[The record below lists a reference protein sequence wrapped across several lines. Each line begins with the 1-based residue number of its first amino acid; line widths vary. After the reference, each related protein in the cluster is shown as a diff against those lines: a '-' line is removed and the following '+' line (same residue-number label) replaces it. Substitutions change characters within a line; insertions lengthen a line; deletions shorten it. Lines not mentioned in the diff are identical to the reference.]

1 MQDNATEVTA
11 AGIARLAGVGR
22 AAVSNWRRRH
32 ADFPKPV
39 GGTETSPSFAL
50 AEVEAW
56 LRKQGKLAEVPLRE
70 RVWQQLAGHPEGPL
84 TALVHTGCVLLLIQE
99 RPTVWLDASAGSDA
113 RLAAMLPGAL
123 EKVLTPRVGG
133 VRGRGGTGVGGAG
146 AGVRAGAGAG
156 VAAGAGG
163 CVNAAFGRAGVNA
176 ASERAGASGAFGQSG
191 VNGPSHTPA
200 VNAGFASPGV
210 NSGAGSAGVNSESG
224 SAGVNSESGSAGG
237 NSGSAASGVNSGRSA
252 SDVNADLTVPAVNPE
267 PTAPG
272 VNSAPTQP
280 AVNTASSAPTV
291 NTPPTVHNEPP
302 AHNDPSSHGGSP
314 VSNASAVHNRPTVHS
329 PALGT
334 PNSPIT
340 PAATTPTPTPA
351 LTTPTGPQL
360 LPSVP
365 LLRGAAELAAEIG
378 ARQTFEFLLGRHL
391 DANPR
396 QYTLTP
402 AELAGLMADLAGPAR
417 TVLDPACGTGALLRA
432 VDPRPGQEL
441 YAQDSAPEL
450 AALSALRLA
459 LHSRATV
466 RAAVGDTLR
475 ADAHPGL
482 LADAVLCH
490 PPFNERNWGHDELAY
505 DPRWEYGFPARTESE
520 LAWVQHALARLTD
533 GGTAVLL
540 MPPAAASRRSGRRI
554 RADLLRRGALRAVA
568 ALPVGAAP
576 PYNIPLHLWV
586 LRRPDRTPAAPEV
599 LLVDTGRFAGE
610 ARGGPDWGAVR
621 EAVLDAWRAFAR
633 EGRLAERPG
642 LARSVPVIELLD
654 DDVDLAPAR
663 HLPPAAVADG
673 AEQLTRVRERLGAT
687 LRLTADLTPPPA
699 DPAPPARW
707 PLTTVGELA
716 RGGALVMRTGGN
728 GGHARVPVL
737 TDHDVLAGTSPS
749 GTLPES
755 EEEAV
760 LTEPGDVVVPVLGGG
775 AVARVI
781 DEATGGAALG
791 RNLVLLRPDRTA
803 LDPWFLAGFLRG
815 TANNRQASS
824 YASTAT
830 RLDVRRLHLP
840 RLPLE
845 EQRRYGA
852 RFRALDEFERALRHA
867 SRLGEQLVR
876 GMYDGLTDG
885 TVAPD

>member
-50 AEVEAW
+50 AEVEGW

-70 RVWQQLAGHPEGPL
+70 RVWQQLAGHPDGPV
-84 TALVHTGCVLLLIQE
+84 TALVHVGCVLLLIHE
-99 RPTVWLDASAGSDA
+99 RPTVWLDLGAGSDE
-113 RLAAMLPGAL
+113 RLAAALPGAL
-123 EKVLTPRVGG
+123 DQVLGPRFGIAA
-133 VRGRGGTGVGGAG
+133 GGAG
-146 AGVRAGAGAG
+146 PGLPAPGTANTPPPT
-156 VAAGAGG
+156 GG
-163 CVNAAFGRAGVNA
+163 TAPGLTAFG
-176 ASERAGASGAFGQSG
+176 SGA
-191 VNGPSHTPA
+191 
-200 VNAGFASPGV
+200 PGLT
-210 NSGAGSAGVNSESG
+210 
-224 SAGVNSESGSAGG
+224 
-237 NSGSAASGVNSGRSA
+237 ASGV
-252 SDVNADLTVPAVNPE
+252 TE
-267 PTAPG
+267 
-272 VNSAPTQP
+272 
-280 AVNTASSAPTV
+280 
-291 NTPPTVHNEPP
+291 
-302 AHNDPSSHGGSP
+302 
-314 VSNASAVHNRPTVHS
+314 
-329 PALGT
+329 
-334 PNSPIT
+334 
-340 PAATTPTPTPA
+340 
-351 LTTPTGPQL
+351 PTGPVVRTPTADWL

-365 LLRGAAELAAEIG
+365 LLRGAAELAAESG
-378 ARQTFEFLLGRHL
+378 ARQAFEFLLGRHL

-402 AELAGLMADLAGPAR
+402 AELARLMADLAGPAR
-417 TVLDPACGTGALLRA
+417 SVLDPACGTGALLRS
-432 VDPRPGQEL
+432 VDSRPGQEL
-441 YAQDSAPEL
+441 YAQDSTPEL
-450 AALSALRLA
+450 AALTALRLA
-459 LHSRATV
+459 LHT
-466 RAAVGDTLR
+466 RAAVRGAAGDSLR
-475 ADAHPGL
+475 ADAFPQL
-482 LADAVLCH
+482 RADAVVCH

-520 LAWVQHALARLTD
+520 LAWVQHALARLAD

-554 RADLLRRGALRAVA
+554 RADLLRRGALRAVV

-576 PYNIPLHLWV
+576 PYNIPLHVWV

-610 ARGGPDWGAVR
+610 ARGGPDWQAVR
-621 EAVLDAWRAFAR
+621 DAVLDTWRAFDR
-633 EGRLAERPG
+633 EGRTAQRPG

-663 HLPPAAVADG
+663 HLPPAAADG
-673 AEQLTRVRERLGAT
+673 AEQLTAVRERLGTT
-687 LRLTADLTPPPA
+687 LRLTTELTPPPA
-699 DPAPPARW
+699 VPAPPARW

-728 GGHARVPVL
+728 GGSARVPVL
-737 TDHDVLAGTSPS
+737 TDHDVLAGTGPS

-755 EEEAV
+755 DEEAV
-760 LTEPGDVVVPVLGGG
+760 LTEAGDIVVPVLGGG
-775 AVARVI
+775 SMARVV
-781 DEATGGAALG
+781 DEESAGAVLG
-791 RNLVLLRPDRTA
+791 RNLVLLRPDPA
-803 LDPWFLAGFLRG
+803 AVDPWFLAGFLRG

-830 RLDVRRLHLP
+830 RLDVRRLQLP
-840 RLPLE
+840 RLPLD
-845 EQRRYGA
+845 EQWRYGA
-852 RFRALDEFERALRHA
+852 RFRDLDAFERALRRA

>member
-70 RVWQQLAGHPEGPL
+70 RVWQQLAGHPEGPV
-84 TALVHTGCVLLLIQE
+84 TALIHAGCVLLLIHD
-99 RPTVWLDASAGSDA
+99 RPTVWLEVGAGSDE
-113 RLAAMLPGAL
+113 RLAAMLPEAL
-123 EKVLTPRVGG
+123 EQVLVPRFGAVARRG
-133 VRGRGGTGVGGAG
+133 GRGGQGSRGGGSGGA
-146 AGVRAGAGAG
+146 AGP
-156 VAAGAGG
+156 
-163 CVNAAFGRAGVNA
+163 GRK
-176 ASERAGASGAFGQSG
+176 SG
-191 VNGPSHTPA
+191 VHGGS
-200 VNAGFASPGV
+200 AG
-210 NSGAGSAGVNSESG
+210 GAGSAVNTPASVNADAPVHRDSG
-224 SAGVNSESGSAGG
+224 A
-237 NSGSAASGVNSGRSA
+237 SGSAAVNTPSA
-252 SDVNADLTVPAVNPE
+252 APSAT
-267 PTAPG
+267 PG
-272 VNSAPTQP
+272 VHSAP
-280 AVNTASSAPTV
+280 AVNTARSV
-291 NTPPTVHNEPP
+291 NTPPSVH
-302 AHNDPSSHGGSP
+302 AVA
-314 VSNASAVHNRPTVHS
+314 VSA
-329 PALGT
+329 
-334 PNSPIT
+334 
-340 PAATTPTPTPA
+340 TPA
-351 LTTPTGPQL
+351 LRLPTGPEL
-360 LPSVP
+360 LPSTP
-365 LLRGAAELAAEIG
+365 LLRGAAELAAELG

-402 AELAGLMADLAGPAR
+402 AELAVLMADLAGPAR

-432 VDPRPGQEL
+432 VTPRPDQEL
-441 YAQDSAPEL
+441 YAQDSAPDL
-450 AALSALRLA
+450 AALTALRLA
-459 LHSRATV
+459 LQTHAAV
-466 RAAVGDTLR
+466 RGAVGDTLR
-475 ADAHPGL
+475 ADAHPEL
-482 LADAVLCH
+482 RADAVLCH

-505 DPRWEYGFPARTESE
+505 DPRWEYGFPARNESE
-520 LAWVQHALARLTD
+520 LAWVQHALARLKD

-554 RADLLRRGALRAVA
+554 RADLLRRGALRAVI

-586 LRRPDRTPAAPEV
+586 LRRPERAPGQPRV
-599 LLVDTGRFAGE
+599 LLADVGQFAGE
-610 ARGGPDWGAVR
+610 GRGGPDWQAVR
-621 EAVLDAWRAFAR
+621 DAVLDAWRVHDR
-633 EGRLAERPG
+633 TGSLDERPG
-642 LARSVPVIELLD
+642 LARSLPVIELLD
-654 DDVDLAPAR
+654 DEVDLAPAR
-663 HLPPAAVADG
+663 HLPPPTAAEG
-673 AEQLTRVRERLGAT
+673 AEQLTAVRERLGET
-687 LRLTADLTPPPA
+687 LRLTAELTPPPA
-699 DPAPPARW
+699 DAAQPAPRW
-707 PLTTVGELA
+707 PLTTIGELA

-737 TDHDVLAGTSPS
+737 TDSDVLAGTAPS

-755 EEEAV
+755 DEEAV

-775 AVARVI
+775 SVARVI
-781 DEATGGAALG
+781 DDATAGAALG
-791 RNLVLLRPDRTA
+791 RSLVLLRPDPTA

-830 RLDVRRLHLP
+830 RLDVRRLQLP
-840 RLPLE
+840 RLPLD

-867 SRLGEQLVR
+867 GRLGAQLVR

>member
-70 RVWQQLAGHPEGPL
+70 RVWQQLAGHPEGPV
-84 TALVHTGCVLLLIQE
+84 TALVHAGCALLLIHE
-99 RPTVWLDASAGSDA
+99 RPTDWLEISAGSDE
-113 RLAAMLPGAL
+113 RLAAMLPAAL
-123 EKVLTPRVGG
+123 EQVIAPRFG
-133 VRGRGGTGVGGAG
+133 VARGRRVHSRQAAGGA
-146 AGVRAGAGAG
+146 
-156 VAAGAGG
+156 AA
-163 CVNAAFGRAGVNA
+163 VN
-176 ASERAGASGAFGQSG
+176 
-191 VNGPSHTPA
+191 TPA
-200 VNAGFASPGV
+200 DVNRPGAAHSPGAV
-210 NSGAGSAGVNSESG
+210 NTRAMAD
-224 SAGVNSESGSAGG
+224 AP
-237 NSGSAASGVNSGRSA
+237 R
-252 SDVNADLTVPAVNPE
+252 DVNAVNTPAQVHTPPPANHSAAVHTPPAV
-267 PTAPG
+267 TAP
-272 VNSAPTQP
+272 P
-280 AVNTASSAPTV
+280 AVNTAPVV
-291 NTPPTVHNEPP
+291 NGTP
-302 AHNDPSSHGGSP
+302 
-314 VSNASAVHNRPTVHS
+314 AVHIPT
-329 PALGT
+329 A
-334 PNSPIT
+334 
-340 PAATTPTPTPA
+340 
-351 LTTPTGPQL
+351 PQL

-365 LLRGAAELAAEIG
+365 LLRGAAELAAETG

-402 AELAGLMADLAGPAR
+402 AELARLMADLAGPAR

-432 VDPRPGQEL
+432 VETRPDQQL
-441 YAQDSAPEL
+441 YAQDSAPDL
-450 AALSALRLA
+450 AALTAFRLA
-459 LHSRATV
+459 LHARAGV
-466 RAAVGDTLR
+466 RGAAGDTLR
-475 ADAHPGL
+475 GDAYPELH
-482 LADAVLCH
+482 ADAVLCH

-520 LAWVQHALARLTD
+520 LAWVQHALARLKD

-554 RADLLRRGALRAVA
+554 RADLLRRGALRAVV

-576 PYNIPLHLWV
+576 PYNIPLHVWV
-586 LRRPDRTPAAPEV
+586 LRRPDKAPAQPEV
-599 LLVDTGRFAGE
+599 LLADTGQFATEG
-610 ARGGPDWGAVR
+610 RGRPDWHAVR
-621 EAVLDAWRAFAR
+621 DAVLDSWRAFERA
-633 EGRLAERPG
+633 GRLDERPG

-663 HLPPAAVADG
+663 HLPPPAAADG
-673 AEQLTRVRERLGAT
+673 AEQLTAVRERLGET
-687 LRLTADLTPPPA
+687 LRLTTALTPPPA
-699 DPAPPARW
+699 DSARPVRW
-707 PLTTVGELA
+707 PLTTIGELA
-716 RGGALVMRTGGN
+716 RGGALVLRTGGN
-728 GGHARVPVL
+728 GGRARVPVL
-737 TDHDVLAGTSPS
+737 TDHDVLAGTAPS

-755 EEEAV
+755 DEEAV

-775 AVARVI
+775 SVARVI

-791 RNLVLLRPDRTA
+791 RNLVLLRPDSTA
-803 LDPWFLAGFLRG
+803 LDSWFLAGFLRG

-830 RLDVRRLHLP
+830 RLDVRRLQLP
-840 RLPLE
+840 RLPLD

-852 RFRALDEFERALRHA
+852 RFRALDEFERALRRA
-867 SRLGEQLVR
+867 GRLGEQLAR

-885 TVAPD
+885 TVAPE

>member
-70 RVWQQLAGHPEGPL
+70 RVWQQLAGHPEGPV
-84 TALVHTGCVLLLIQE
+84 TALTHAGCVLLLIHD
-99 RPTVWLDASAGSDA
+99 RPTVWLNVSAGSDE

-123 EKVLTPRVGG
+123 EEVLVPRFGAVDRRRG
-133 VRGRGGTGVGGAG
+133 VHGAHGARGVHGQRGVHSGAP
-146 AGVRAGAGAG
+146 AD
-156 VAAGAGG
+156 
-163 CVNAAFGRAGVNA
+163 A
-176 ASERAGASGAFGQSG
+176 ASGVHTEAAAEGA
-191 VNGPSHTPA
+191 TPA
-200 VNAGFASPGV
+200 VNTQPPTHAASPV
-210 NSGAGSAGVNSESG
+210 H
-224 SAGVNSESGSAGG
+224 
-237 NSGSAASGVNSGRSA
+237 
-252 SDVNADLTVPAVNPE
+252 TPPAVN
-267 PTAPG
+267 APRS
-272 VNSAPTQP
+272 VNSPRSVNGPQP
-280 AVNTASSAPTV
+280 V
-291 NTPPTVHNEPP
+291 NTPP
-302 AHNDPSSHGGSP
+302 
-314 VSNASAVHNRPTVHS
+314 AVHA
-329 PALGT
+329 PA
-334 PNSPIT
+334 
-340 PAATTPTPTPA
+340 
-351 LTTPTGPQL
+351 GPQL
-360 LPSVP
+360 LPSAP
-365 LLRGAAELAAEIG
+365 LLRGAAELAAELG
-378 ARQTFEFLLGRHL
+378 ARQAFEFLLGRHL

-417 TVLDPACGTGALLRA
+417 TLLDPACGTGALLRA
-432 VDPRPGQEL
+432 VAPRPDQEL
-441 YAQDSAPEL
+441 YAQDSAPDL
-450 AALSALRLA
+450 AALTALRLA
-459 LHSRATV
+459 LYAPATV
-466 RAAVGDTLR
+466 RGAAGDTLR
-475 ADAHPGL
+475 ADAYPEL
-482 LADAVLCH
+482 RADAVLCH

-505 DPRWEYGFPARTESE
+505 DPRWEYGFPARNESE
-520 LAWVQHALARLTD
+520 LAWVQHALARLKD

-554 RADLLRRGALRAVA
+554 RADLLRRGALRAVI

-586 LRRPDRTPAAPEV
+586 LRRPDRAPAQPE
-599 LLVDTGRFAGE
+599 LLLADAGQFATEG
-610 ARGGPDWGAVR
+610 RGGPDWRAVR
-621 EAVLDAWRAFAR
+621 EAVLDAWRAFDQA
-633 EGRLAERPG
+633 GRFDERPG

-654 DDVDLAPAR
+654 DDVDFAPAR
-663 HLPPAAVADG
+663 HLPPATAADG
-673 AEQLTRVRERLGAT
+673 AGALTDVRERLGET

-699 DPAPPARW
+699 DTAQPAPRW
-707 PLTTVGELA
+707 PLTTIGELA

-737 TDHDVLAGTSPS
+737 TDHDVLAGTDPS

-755 EEEAV
+755 EEEPV
-760 LTEPGDVVVPVLGGG
+760 LMQPGDVVVPVLGGG
-775 AVARVI
+775 SVARVI
-781 DEATGGAALG
+781 DDATAGAALG
-791 RNLVLLRPDRTA
+791 RNLVLLRPDPAA

-830 RLDVRRLHLP
+830 RLDVRRLQLP
-840 RLPLE
+840 RLPLG

-852 RFRALDEFERALRHA
+852 HFRALDDFERALRHA
-867 SRLGEQLVR
+867 GRLGEQLVR

-885 TVAPD
+885 TVAPG